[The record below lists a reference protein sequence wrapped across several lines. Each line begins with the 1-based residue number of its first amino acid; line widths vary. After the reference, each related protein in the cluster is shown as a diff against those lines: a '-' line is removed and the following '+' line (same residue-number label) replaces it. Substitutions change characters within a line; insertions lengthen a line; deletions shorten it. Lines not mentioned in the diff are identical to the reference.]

1 MNGPAYISG
10 PISSKPKTHI
20 ADFKRAKEWLLYFD
34 YFPIDPHDVSPYEEG
49 KQWEDYLADCL
60 SYLIRDCDHIYL
72 LPGWLHSKGAW
83 LELIVALFCKIKILN
98 FSLPK
103 DRSNG

>member
-1 MNGPAYISG
+1 MNGTAYISG

-34 YFPIDPHDVSPYEEG
+34 YFPIDPHDVSESYYG
-49 KQWEDYLADCL
+49 KEWRDYMGECLKALVDDADYIYML
-60 SYLIRDCDHIYL
+60 S
-72 LPGWLHSKGAW
+72 GWWHSKGAW

-103 DRSNG
+103 ERT

>member
-1 MNGPAYISG
+1 MNGTAYISG
-10 PISSKPKTHI
+10 PISSKPKTHV

-34 YFPIDPHDVSPYEEG
+34 YFPVDPHDVCPYHPS
-49 KQWEDYLADCL
+49 KKWIDYVKSDLYAL
-60 SYLIRDCDHIYL
+60 YTYCDHIYL
-72 LPGWLHSKGAW
+72 LPGWWHSVGAW

-103 DRSNG
+103 EKKHG